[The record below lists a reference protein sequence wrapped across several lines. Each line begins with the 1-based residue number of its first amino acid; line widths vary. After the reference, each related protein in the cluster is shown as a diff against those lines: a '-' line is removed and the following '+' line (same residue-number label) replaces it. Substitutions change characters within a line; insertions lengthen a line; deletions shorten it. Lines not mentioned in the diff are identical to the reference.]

1 MNTLLPAPWRHALPA
16 LLAMLATLCL
26 ACAPAQGQV
35 LRCTDPRTGAVS
47 YTDGTCDTGRQAKEV
62 VPARSPEDIARER
75 EQAAQ
80 AIARKEQLLREEA
93 AAAAAAAARPPPAPT
108 QPHGTVET
116 ARCAQSRQ
124 QLQKLLNRPG
134 DDAQAYSLQITAA
147 QRQMELDC
155 LGPQAY
161 GELEQSRNQ
170 QLSPTVPYIVVPPR
184 PLRPSPPARPLPR
197 PEITHCNV
205 FRCYDRQGNIYPR

>member
-1 MNTLLPAPWRHALPA
+1 MTTTWPA
-16 LLAMLATLCL
+16 LLALLGALCL
-26 ACAPAQGQV
+26 GCAPAQAQV

-47 YTDGTCDTGRQAKEV
+47 YTDGSCDAGRTAKEV
-62 VPARSPEDIARER
+62 VPARSPEEIARER

-80 AIARKEQLLREEA
+80 AIARKEQQQRAET
-93 AAAAAAAARPPPAPT
+93 AAAAAARPPPAPT
-108 QPHGTVET
+108 QAAGTQEST
-116 ARCAQSRQ
+116 RCAQSRQ

-134 DDAQAYSLQITAA
+134 DDAQAYTAA

-161 GELEQSRNQ
+161 GELEQARTQ
-170 QLSPTVPYIVVPPR
+170 QYPSTGPVIVVPPR
-184 PLRPSPPARPLPR
+184 PMRPHPPARPQPR